1 MSYLTPEHKFA
12 RRMQRIH
19 LIGIGG
25 SGMSGIAEVLH
36 NLDFTVSG
44 SDQQNSV
51 VTRRLEQMGIQVI
64 YQHSAETIKKVDVV
78 VYSSA
83 IGKDNPELMAA
94 RELGLPL
101 LTRAEMLAEL
111 MRFKI
116 GIAVAG
122 THGKTTTTSLIA
134 SILAA
139 ANLDP
144 TFVIGGLLTA
154 AGSNARLGA
163 GEYLVAEA
171 DESDGSFEL
180 LQPVMAV
187 VTNIDEDHMQTFDND
202 INTLKQAFH
211 NFVHRVPFY
220 GVTVLCID
228 DLHVAAMAEQVSRHK
243 ITYGLSENAQVRAL
257 NLRQYHEHMSFD
269 VQFEEKIILQ
279 DVQLNLPGEYNVLNA
294 LAAISIALEL
304 DIDSQIISRALKEF
318 TGVGRR
324 FNIHTMQSTTRKSY
338 TLIDDYA
345 HHPTAVAAVIEA
357 CRSGWPEQRLI
368 VVFQPHRYSRT
379 RDLFDEFSDVLD
391 RADLL
396 LLSEVYAAGEAVIS
410 GASAADLSRSIRNR
424 GKLEPIFVQ
433 SIQQVP
439 NTLDHLIEANDV
451 VLMIGAG
458 SIGAVIQNM
467 LESQLESD
475 YDV

>member
-36 NLDFTVSG
+36 NLDFKVSG
-44 SDQQNSV
+44 SDQQRSK
-51 VTRRLEQMGIQVI
+51 TTERLTGMGIKVF
-64 YQHSAETIKKVDVV
+64 YQHDAALINEADVV

-83 IGKDNPELMAA
+83 IGAANAELKAA
-94 RELGLPL
+94 REAALPV

-111 MRFKI
+111 MRFKV

-122 THGKTTTTSLIA
+122 THGKTTTTSLVA
-134 SILAA
+134 SILAEA
-139 ANLDP
+139 GLDP

-154 AGSNARLGA
+154 AGSHARLGA

-202 INTLKQAFH
+202 IQVLNQAFN
-211 NFVHRVPFY
+211 NFIHRVPFY
-220 GVTVLCID
+220 GVTVLGVD
-228 DLHVAAMAEQVSRHK
+228 DERVAELATRVSRHK
-243 ITYGLSENAQVRAL
+243 VTFGLSSKAQVRAV
-257 NLRQYHEHMSFD
+257 NIRQNHEFMTFD
-269 VQFEEKIILQ
+269 VVVDGLPLLQ
-279 DVQLNLPGEYNVLNA
+279 DIRLNIAGEYNVLNA
-294 LAAISIALEL
+294 LAALSVALEL
-304 DIDSQIISRALKEF
+304 DVPAAVIKRALGGF

-324 FNIHTMQSTTRKSY
+324 FNIHKIAAPKGGQF

-345 HHPTAVAAVIEA
+345 HHPTAVAAVIAA
-357 CRSGWPEQRLI
+357 CRDGWPDQRLV

-379 RDLFDEFSDVLD
+379 RDLFDEFSDVLND
-391 RADLL
+391 ADVLV
-396 LLSEVYAAGEAVIS
+396 LSEVYAAGESEIS
-410 GASAADLSRSIRNR
+410 GATAVDLSRSIRNR
-424 GKLEPIFVQ
+424 GKLDPIFVQ
-433 SIQQVP
+433 DVYQLP
-439 NTLDHLIEANDV
+439 ETLSHIVSVDDV

-458 SIGAVIQNM
+458 SIGSVIQTII
-467 LESQLESD
+467 SQAE
-475 YDV
+475 VNHG

>member
-36 NLDFTVSG
+36 NLDFKVSG
-44 SDQQNSV
+44 SDQQRSK
-51 VTRRLEQMGIQVI
+51 TTERLTGMGVKVF
-64 YQHSAETIKKVDVV
+64 YQHDAALINEADVV

-83 IGKDNPELMAA
+83 IGAANAELKAA
-94 RELGLPL
+94 REAALPV

-111 MRFKI
+111 MRFKV

-122 THGKTTTTSLIA
+122 THGKTTTTSLVA
-134 SILAA
+134 SILAEA
-139 ANLDP
+139 GLDP

-154 AGSNARLGA
+154 AGSHARLGA

-202 INTLKQAFH
+202 IQVLNQAFN
-211 NFVHRVPFY
+211 NFIHRVPFY
-220 GVTVLCID
+220 GVTVLGVD
-228 DLHVAAMAEQVSRHK
+228 DERVAELATRVSRHK
-243 ITYGLSENAQVRAL
+243 VTFGLSSKAQVRAV
-257 NLRQYHEHMSFD
+257 NIRQNHEFMTFD
-269 VQFEEKIILQ
+269 VVVDGLPLLQ
-279 DVQLNLPGEYNVLNA
+279 DIRLNIAGEYNVLNA
-294 LAAISIALEL
+294 LAALSVALEL
-304 DIDSQIISRALKEF
+304 DVPAAVIKRALGGF

-324 FNIHTMQSTTRKSY
+324 FNIHKIAAPKGGQF

-345 HHPTAVAAVIEA
+345 HHPTAVAAVIAA
-357 CRSGWPEQRLI
+357 CRDGWPDQRLV

-379 RDLFDEFSDVLD
+379 RDLFDEFSDVLND
-391 RADLL
+391 ADVLV
-396 LLSEVYAAGEAVIS
+396 LSEVYAAGESEIS
-410 GASAADLSRSIRNR
+410 GATAVDLSRSIRNR
-424 GKLEPIFVQ
+424 GKLDPIFVQ
-433 SIQQVP
+433 DVYQLP
-439 NTLDHLIEANDV
+439 ETLSHIVSVDDV

-458 SIGAVIQNM
+458 SIGSVIQTII
-467 LESQLESD
+467 SQAE
-475 YDV
+475 VNHG

>member
-36 NLDFTVSG
+36 NLDFKVSG
-44 SDQQNSV
+44 SDQQQSKATERLVNMG
-51 VTRRLEQMGIQVI
+51 VTVMHEHLAKHIEQ
-64 YQHSAETIKKVDVV
+64 ADVV

-83 IGKDNPELMAA
+83 IAGNNPELKAA
-94 RELGLPL
+94 RAVALPV

-111 MRFKI
+111 MRFKV

-134 SILAA
+134 SILAEA
-139 ANLDP
+139 KLDP

-154 AGSNARLGA
+154 AGSHARLGA

-187 VTNIDEDHMQTFDND
+187 VTNIDEDHMDTFDND
-202 INTLKQAFH
+202 INVLNQAFN
-211 NFVHRVPFY
+211 NFIHRVPFY
-220 GVTVLCID
+220 GVTVLCVD
-228 DLHVAAMAEQVSRHK
+228 DERVAELAEKVSRHK
-243 ITYGLSENAQVRAL
+243 ITYGMSPNAQVRAV
-257 NLRQYHEHMSFD
+257 NIQQHHQFMDFD
-269 VQFEEKIILQ
+269 VEFEGKRMLSS
-279 DVQLNLPGEYNVLNA
+279 VRLNIPGEYNVLNA
-294 LAAISIALEL
+294 LAAISVALEL
-304 DIDSQIISRALKEF
+304 DVDAAAMNRALAQF

-324 FNIHTMQSTTRKSY
+324 FNIHRLPAPAGGEL

-345 HHPTAVAAVIEA
+345 HHPTAVAAVIAA
-357 CRSGWPEQRLI
+357 CRDGWPEQRLV

-379 RDLFDEFSDVLD
+379 RDLFDEFSDVLND
-391 RADLL
+391 ADVLV
-396 LLSEVYAAGEAVIS
+396 LSEVYAAGEKEIS
-410 GASAADLSRSIRNR
+410 GAGAVDLSRSIRNR
-424 GKLEPIFVQ
+424 GKLDPIFVQ
-433 SIQQVP
+433 DIEQVP
-439 NTLDHLIEANDV
+439 ETLAHLLKANDV

-458 SIGAVIQNM
+458 SIGAVIQTMVVN
-467 LESQLESD
+467 QGAYHD
-475 YDV
+475 

>member
-36 NLDFTVSG
+36 NLDFKVSG
-44 SDQQNSV
+44 SDQQRSK
-51 VTRRLEQMGIQVI
+51 TTERLTGMGVKVF
-64 YQHSAETIKKVDVV
+64 YQHDAALINEADVV

-83 IGKDNPELMAA
+83 IGAANAELKAA
-94 RELGLPL
+94 REAALPV

-111 MRFKI
+111 MRFKV

-122 THGKTTTTSLIA
+122 THGKTTTTSLVA
-134 SILAA
+134 SILAEA
-139 ANLDP
+139 GLDP

-154 AGSNARLGA
+154 AGSHARLGA

-202 INTLKQAFH
+202 IQVLNQAFN
-211 NFVHRVPFY
+211 NFIHRVPFY
-220 GVTVLCID
+220 GVTVLGVD
-228 DLHVAAMAEQVSRHK
+228 DERVAELATRVSRHK
-243 ITYGLSENAQVRAL
+243 VTFGISSKAQVRAV
-257 NLRQYHEHMSFD
+257 NIRQNHEFMTFD
-269 VQFEEKIILQ
+269 VVVDGLPLLQ
-279 DVQLNLPGEYNVLNA
+279 DIRLNIAGEYNVLNA
-294 LAAISIALEL
+294 LAALSVALEL
-304 DIDSQIISRALKEF
+304 DVPAAVIKRALGGF

-324 FNIHTMQSTTRKSY
+324 FNIHKIAAPKGGQF

-345 HHPTAVAAVIEA
+345 HHPTAVAAVIAA
-357 CRSGWPEQRLI
+357 CRDGWPDQRLV

-379 RDLFDEFSDVLD
+379 RDLFDEFSDVLND
-391 RADLL
+391 ADVLV
-396 LLSEVYAAGEAVIS
+396 LSEVYAAGESEIS
-410 GASAADLSRSIRNR
+410 GATAVDLSRSIRNR
-424 GKLEPIFVQ
+424 GKLDPIFVQ
-433 SIQQVP
+433 DVYQLP
-439 NTLDHLIEANDV
+439 ETLSHIVSVDDV

-458 SIGAVIQNM
+458 SIGSVIQTII
-467 LESQLESD
+467 SQAE
-475 YDV
+475 VNHG

>member
-36 NLDFTVSG
+36 NLDFKVSG
-44 SDQQNSV
+44 SDQQQSKTTDRLKNMGV
-51 VTRRLEQMGIQVI
+51 VIMHEHLAQHIEQ
-64 YQHSAETIKKVDVV
+64 ADVV

-83 IGKDNPELMAA
+83 IGKDNPELSAA
-94 RELGLPL
+94 RAAALPV

-111 MRFKI
+111 MRFKV

-134 SILAA
+134 SILAEA
-139 ANLDP
+139 DLDP

-154 AGSNARLGA
+154 AGSHARLGA

-171 DESDGSFEL
+171 DESDGSFEM

-202 INTLKQAFH
+202 IKLLNQAFN
-211 NFVHRVPFY
+211 NFIHRVPFY
-220 GVTVLCID
+220 GVTILCVD
-228 DLHVAAMAEQVSRHK
+228 DERVAELAAKVSRHK
-243 ITYGLSENAQVRAL
+243 ITYGLSSQAQVRAV
-257 NLRQYHEHMSFD
+257 NIRQQHEFMDFD
-269 VQFEEKIILQ
+269 VIYENQTILS
-279 DVQLNLPGEYNVLNA
+279 DVRLNIAGEYNVLNA
-294 LAAISIALEL
+294 LAAISVALEL
-304 DIDSQIISRALKEF
+304 DVAPAVMNRALAGF

-324 FNIHTMQSTTRKSY
+324 FNIHQLPAPKGGSL

-345 HHPTAVAAVIEA
+345 HHPTAVAAVITA
-357 CRSGWPEQRLI
+357 CRDGWPQHRLV

-379 RDLFDEFSDVLD
+379 RDLFDEFSAVLNE
-391 RADLL
+391 ADLL
-396 LLSEVYAAGEAVIS
+396 VLSEVYSAGEAEIS
-410 GASAADLSRSIRNR
+410 GATAVDLSRSIRNR
-424 GKLEPIFVQ
+424 GKLDPIFVHDVEQ
-433 SIQQVP
+433 IP
-439 NTLDHLIEANDV
+439 ATLSHLLKADDV

-458 SIGAVIQNM
+458 SIGAVIQSMVINPGVYH
-467 LESQLESD
+467 D
-475 YDV
+475 

>member
-36 NLDFTVSG
+36 NLDFKVSG
-44 SDQQNSV
+44 SDQQRSKTTERLVKMGLSV
-51 VTRRLEQMGIQVI
+51 H
-64 YQHSAETIKKVDVV
+64 YQHNAALIKQADVV

-83 IGKDNPELMAA
+83 IREDNPELSAA
-94 RELGLPL
+94 RDAALPV

-111 MRFKI
+111 MRFKV

-139 ANLDP
+139 ADLDP

-154 AGSNARLGA
+154 AGSHARLGA

-202 INTLKQAFH
+202 IKVLNQAFN
-211 NFVHRVPFY
+211 NFIHRVPFY
-220 GVTVLCID
+220 GITVLCVD
-228 DLHVAAMAEQVSRHK
+228 DERVAELADKVSRHK
-243 ITYGLSENAQVRAL
+243 ITYGLSSQAQVRAT
-257 NLRQYHEHMSFD
+257 NIRQRHEFMDFD
-269 VQFEEKIILQ
+269 VLYEGERILS
-279 DVQLNLPGEYNVLNA
+279 DVRLNIAGEYNVLNA
-294 LAAISIALEL
+294 LAAISVAMEL
-304 DIDSQIISRALKEF
+304 DVPTATMKQALAGF

-324 FNIHTMQSTTRKSY
+324 FNIHKLPAPKGGEL

-345 HHPTAVAAVIEA
+345 HHPTALAAVIAA
-357 CRSGWPEQRLI
+357 CRDGWPEQRLV

-379 RDLFDEFSDVLD
+379 RDLFDEFSDVLNE
-391 RADLL
+391 ADVLV
-396 LLSEVYAAGEAVIS
+396 LSEVYPAGESEIS
-410 GASAADLSRSIRNR
+410 GATAVDLSRSIRNR
-424 GKLEPIFVQ
+424 GKLDPIFVQ
-433 SIQQVP
+433 DVQQLP
-439 NTLDHLIEANDV
+439 ETLSHILTAEDV

-458 SIGAVIQNM
+458 SIGAVIQTM
-467 LESQLESD
+467 ISD
-475 YDV
+475 PEVYHD

>member
-36 NLDFTVSG
+36 NLDFKVSG
-44 SDQQNSV
+44 SDQQRSK
-51 VTRRLEQMGIQVI
+51 TTERLTGMGVKVF
-64 YQHSAETIKKVDVV
+64 YQHDAALINEADVV

-83 IGKDNPELMAA
+83 IGAANAELKAA
-94 RELGLPL
+94 REAALPV

-111 MRFKI
+111 MRFKV

-122 THGKTTTTSLIA
+122 THGKTTTTSLVA
-134 SILAA
+134 SILAEA
-139 ANLDP
+139 GLDP

-154 AGSNARLGA
+154 AGSHARLGA

-202 INTLKQAFH
+202 IQVLNQAFN
-211 NFVHRVPFY
+211 NFIHRVPFY
-220 GVTVLCID
+220 GVTVLGVD
-228 DLHVAAMAEQVSRHK
+228 DERVAELATRVSRHK
-243 ITYGLSENAQVRAL
+243 VTFGISSKAQVRAV
-257 NLRQYHEHMSFD
+257 NIRQNHEFMTFD
-269 VQFEEKIILQ
+269 VVVDGLPLLQ
-279 DVQLNLPGEYNVLNA
+279 DIRLNIAGEYNVLNA
-294 LAAISIALEL
+294 LAALSVALEL
-304 DIDSQIISRALKEF
+304 DVPAAVIKRALGGF
-318 TGVGRR
+318 TGVGRC
-324 FNIHTMQSTTRKSY
+324 FNIHKIAAPKGGQF

-345 HHPTAVAAVIEA
+345 HHPTAVAAVIAA
-357 CRSGWPEQRLI
+357 CRDGWPDQRLV

-379 RDLFDEFSDVLD
+379 RDLFDEFSDVLND
-391 RADLL
+391 ADVLV
-396 LLSEVYAAGEAVIS
+396 LSEVYAAGESEIS
-410 GASAADLSRSIRNR
+410 GATAVDLSRSIRNR
-424 GKLEPIFVQ
+424 GKLDPIFVQ
-433 SIQQVP
+433 DVYQLP
-439 NTLDHLIEANDV
+439 ETLSHIVSVDDV

-458 SIGAVIQNM
+458 SIGSVIQTII
-467 LESQLESD
+467 SQAE
-475 YDV
+475 VNHG

>member
-36 NLDFTVSG
+36 NLDFKVSG
-44 SDQQNSV
+44 SDQQRSK
-51 VTRRLEQMGIQVI
+51 TTERLTGMGVKVF
-64 YQHSAETIKKVDVV
+64 YQHDAALINEADVV

-83 IGKDNPELMAA
+83 IGAANAELKAA
-94 RELGLPL
+94 REAALPV

-111 MRFKI
+111 MRFKV

-122 THGKTTTTSLIA
+122 THGKTTTTSLVA
-134 SILAA
+134 SILAEA
-139 ANLDP
+139 GLDP

-154 AGSNARLGA
+154 AGSHARLGA

-202 INTLKQAFH
+202 IQVLNQAFN
-211 NFVHRVPFY
+211 NFIHRVPFY
-220 GVTVLCID
+220 GVTVLGVD
-228 DLHVAAMAEQVSRHK
+228 DERVAELATRVSRHK
-243 ITYGLSENAQVRAL
+243 VTFGLSSKAQVRAV
-257 NLRQYHEHMSFD
+257 NIRQNHEFMTFD
-269 VQFEEKIILQ
+269 VVVDGLPLLQ
-279 DVQLNLPGEYNVLNA
+279 DIRLNIAGEYNVLNA
-294 LAAISIALEL
+294 LAALSVALEL
-304 DIDSQIISRALKEF
+304 DVPAAVIKRALGGF

-324 FNIHTMQSTTRKSY
+324 FNIHKIAAPKGGQF

-345 HHPTAVAAVIEA
+345 HHPTAVAAVIAA
-357 CRSGWPEQRLI
+357 CRDGWPDQRLV

-379 RDLFDEFSDVLD
+379 RDLFDEFSDVLND
-391 RADLL
+391 ADVLV
-396 LLSEVYAAGEAVIS
+396 LSEVYAAGESEIS
-410 GASAADLSRSIRNR
+410 GATAVDLSRSIRNR
-424 GKLEPIFVQ
+424 GKLDPIFVQ
-433 SIQQVP
+433 DVYQLP
-439 NTLDHLIEANDV
+439 ETLSHIVSVDDV

-458 SIGAVIQNM
+458 SIGSVIQTM
-467 LESQLESD
+467 ISQAE
-475 YDV
+475 VNHG